1 MTRYKHMWASGVLV
15 SAGDRV
21 TAGQQIG
28 RVGSSGWS
36 TGPHLHFEVHVNG
49 SPVDPEQF
57 MSEVGI
63 TLG

>member
-1 MTRYKHMWASGVLV
+1 MVAAVADG
-15 SAGDRV
+15 ARV
-21 TAGQQIG
+21 TAGEQIAYNG
-28 RVGSSGWS
+28 DSGDAN
-36 TGPHLHFEVHVNG
+36 GNPHLHFEVHVNG